1 MKSITVNCNAK
12 INLAL
17 DVTGKRSDGYHEVQ
31 LIFCEIPLFDTLTV
45 ALTNNGEIHL
55 ECDDITLPTDSGN
68 IAYRAAEK
76 FFAYTKS
83 GFGADIRLEKR
94 IPHGAGLGGGSS
106 DAAGVLKCLNSLLE
120 NPLTQDEL
128 IKIGA
133 TLGADV
139 PFFIIGG
146 CALGEGIGEKLT
158 PLPSIDGVCYVLA
171 KPKESIS
178 TAFVYQNLN
187 LNNRP
192 ENLCIPAVVDG
203 IVRGDKKMVFE
214 NCANILESVTI
225 KEVPVINDIKACLS
239 SSGAS
244 LSLMSGSGTSVFGI
258 FEDCDAASLAAE
270 SVRKY
275 TDDVYLII

>member
-1 MKSITVNCNAK
+1 MKSITSNCNAK

-45 ALTNNGEIHL
+45 TLTDNSEIHL
-55 ECDDITLPTDSGN
+55 ECDDITLPTDSRN

-83 GFGADIRLEKR
+83 SHGADIRLEKR

-106 DAAGVLKCLNSLLE
+106 DAAGVLKCLNSLSG

-128 IKIGA
+128 INIGV

-178 TAFVYQNLN
+178 TAFVYQNLD
-187 LNNRP
+187 LSNRP
-192 ENLCIPAVVDG
+192 ENLCVPAVAEG
-203 IVRGDKKMVFE
+203 ILRGDKKMIFE
-214 NCANILESVTI
+214 NCANILESVTT

-239 SSGAS
+239 SFGAR
-244 LSLMSGSGTSVFGI
+244 LSLMSGSGTSVFGV
-258 FEDCDAASLAAE
+258 FEDCDTARLAAE
-270 SVRKY
+270 SAKKY